1 MAGLTLLCTTLGEN
15 WAKQN
20 LWRAIEVNCAKSHE
34 RLVSNKEDVT
44 VEQASG
50 KFFRGRSAL
59 LIWVHS
65 ACKLENVL
73 F

>member
-1 MAGLTLLCTTLGEN
+1 MGKN

-20 LWRAIEVNCAKSHE
+20 IWRAIEVNCAKSHE

-50 KFFRGRSAL
+50 KFLRGGTL
-59 LIWVHS
+59 LIWVHY